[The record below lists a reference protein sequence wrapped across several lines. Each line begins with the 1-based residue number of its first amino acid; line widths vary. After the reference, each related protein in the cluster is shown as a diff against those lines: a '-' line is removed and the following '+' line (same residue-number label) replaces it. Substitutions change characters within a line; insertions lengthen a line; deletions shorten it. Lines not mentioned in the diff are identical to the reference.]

1 MNIVVCMKQT
11 FDTEAKIAMNSE
23 GKVDPNGVTLVINPL
38 DEYAIE
44 EALQIKERLGG
55 EVTIVTLGGDQAV
68 AAIRTGLAMGA
79 DKAVHINDPA
89 LNDIELDEGVVTEVL
104 SKAIGTLSY
113 DIILTG
119 VMDTDNGSAQVAVR
133 LAEKIGLPSVSSVTK
148 LDINGDKAEALRVI
162 DGGTATMETPLPAII
177 TVVQGI
183 NEVRYPSVAGIMKA
197 KKKPLS
203 TVTLGDLGLSVSD
216 LTPQAKVMKFE
227 LPTPRKGGRTIPGE
241 PAEAAHELARL
252 LREEA
257 KVL

>member
-11 FDTEAKIAMNSE
+11 FDTEAKIVLNAE
-23 GKVDPNGVTLVINPL
+23 GKIDPKGVTLVINPL

-44 EALQIKERLGG
+44 EGLRMKEKFGG
-55 EVTIVTLGGDQAV
+55 EVTIVTLGGDQAQ
-68 AAIRTGLAMGA
+68 AAVRSALAMGA
-79 DKAVHINDPA
+79 DKAILINDPA
-89 LNDIELDEGVVTEVL
+89 LDKVDEGVAAEIL
-104 SKAIGTLSY
+104 SQAVKTIPY
-113 DIILTG
+113 DILLAG

-133 LAEKIGLPSVSSVTK
+133 LAEKLGLPSISSVTK
-148 LDINGDKAEALRVI
+148 LEVNGDQAVAVRVI
-162 DGGTATMETPLPAII
+162 DGGTATFEVTLPAVI

-203 TVTLGDLGLSVSD
+203 TVKLSDLGLNVSD
-216 LTPQAKVMKFE
+216 LVPHTKVTKFT
-227 LPTPRKGGRTIPGE
+227 LPIPRQGGKKLPGD
-241 PAEAAHELARL
+241 AVEAAHELARL

>member
-11 FDTEAKIAMNSE
+11 FDTEAKIVLNAE

-44 EALQIKERLGG
+44 EGLRLKEKFGG
-55 EVTIVTLGGDQAV
+55 EVTIVTLGRDEAT
-68 AAIRTGLAMGA
+68 AAIRTALAMGA
-79 DKAVHINDPA
+79 DKAILINDPA
-89 LNDIELDEGVVTEVL
+89 LGEVDESIAAEIL
-104 SKAIGTLSY
+104 SQAVKTLPY
-113 DIILTG
+113 DILLAG

-133 LAEKIGLPSVSSVTK
+133 LAEKLGVPSISSVTK
-148 LDINGDKAEALRVI
+148 LEINGDKAEAVRVI
-162 DGGTATMETPLPAII
+162 DGGTATLEVTLPAIM

-203 TVTLGDLGLSVSD
+203 TLKLSDLGLNVSD
-216 LTPQAKVMKFE
+216 LTPHNKVTKLT
-227 LPTPRKGGRTIPGE
+227 LPIPRKGGKKLPGD

>member
-11 FDTEAKIAMNSE
+11 FDTEAKIVLNAE
-23 GKVDPNGVTLVINPL
+23 GKIDSNGVTLVINPL

-44 EALQIKERLGG
+44 EGLRMKEKFGG
-55 EVTIVTLGGDQAV
+55 EVTILSLGGDRAPE
-68 AAIRTGLAMGA
+68 AIRTALAMGA
-79 DKAVHINDPA
+79 DKAILINDPA
-89 LNDIELDEGVVTEVL
+89 LVEVDEGVAAEIL
-104 SKAIGTLSY
+104 SQAVKTIPY
-113 DIILTG
+113 DILLAG

-133 LAEKIGLPSVSSVTK
+133 LAEKLDVPSISSVTK
-148 LDINGDKAEALRVI
+148 LEVNGDKAVAVRVI
-162 DGGTATMETPLPAII
+162 DGGTATLEVTLPAVI

-203 TVTLGDLGLSVSD
+203 TIKLSDLGLNVSD
-216 LTPQAKVMKFE
+216 LVPHTKVTKFT
-227 LPTPRKGGRTIPGE
+227 LPIPRQGGKKLPGDA
-241 PAEAAHELARL
+241 AEAAHELARL

>member
-11 FDTEAKIAMNSE
+11 FDTEAKIVLNAE
-23 GKVDPNGVTLVINPL
+23 GKIDSNGVTLIINPL

-44 EALQIKERLGG
+44 EALRLKEKFGG
-55 EVTIVTLGGDQAV
+55 EVTILTLGGDQAQ
-68 AAIRTGLAMGA
+68 AAIRTALAMGA
-79 DKAVHINDPA
+79 DKAILINDPA
-89 LNDIELDEGVVTEVL
+89 LVEVDEGGAAEIL
-104 SKAIGTLSY
+104 SQAVKTIPY
-113 DIILTG
+113 DILLAG

-133 LAEKIGLPSVSSVTK
+133 LAEKIGVPSISSVTK
-148 LDINGDKAEALRVI
+148 LEVDGDKAVAVRVI
-162 DGGTATMETPLPAII
+162 DGGTATLEVTLPAVI

-203 TVTLGDLGLSVSD
+203 TIKLSDLGLNVSD
-216 LTPQAKVMKFE
+216 LAPHMKVTKFT
-227 LPTPRKGGRTIPGE
+227 LPVPRKGGKILPGD
-241 PAEAAHELARL
+241 AAQATQELARL